1 MAESNFRLGL
11 KAYKYK
17 LAGQITGR
25 PVILAWHEGSDI
37 LAIMSH
43 PPLTAAYILAAA
55 TPLLVVLYLMIGRNW
70 GGSKAGPAGYL
81 TAIVISVLVFG
92 ADLEL
97 LLVALGRAVL
107 LAFFV
112 LYIVWMALLL
122 YHVVNEAG
130 AIEVIGHEL
139 PSLATDK
146 PSQALLLGWVFGSFL
161 QGASGFG
168 VPAAV
173 VAPLLVGLG
182 FAANPAVV
190 IALVGHAWAVTF
202 GSLGSSFF
210 SLIAATGQPGTELA
224 GPSAALLAVACL
236 ACGFA
241 VLWETGRWPAVRRRW
256 TQLLGVGFVMAG
268 VQIGLA
274 LLGLWSL
281 AAFGAG
287 LAGLFVMF
295 LDLRFGIFDP
305 QSWRNRLTNSNSTKS
320 HLQEGNDQSPTTGDP
335 QPLAPSPRP
344 LDRSSLGKAL
354 FPYLIMTIVI
364 VLGQLFFKESLS
376 IFKLDPEFPEVT
388 TSFGWGTAAGPGRSI
403 SILGHAGALLLY
415 TCILSF
421 LWFKLKG
428 TFGRD
433 DSYSGREIIR
443 KTAKGSIKST
453 IGIFTLVAM
462 AVTMQHA
469 AMTQILA
476 ETLSAGTGPVFPFL
490 SPFIGALGAFMTGS
504 NTNSNVVFGNLQ
516 LETATALGLAVAMIL
531 ASQTAGGAIG
541 SLFAPAKVIV
551 GCSTV
556 EGAED
561 SKVLK
566 RAVGY
571 GLAIVALIGILTW
584 LILAVFYS

>member
-1 MAESNFRLGL
+1 
-11 KAYKYK
+11 
-17 LAGQITGR
+17 
-25 PVILAWHEGSDI
+25 
-37 LAIMSH
+37 MSH
-43 PPLTAAYILAAA
+43 PPLTAPYILAAA

-81 TAIVISVLVFG
+81 TAIAMSVIVFG

-97 LLVALGRAVL
+97 LLVAMGRAVL
-107 LAFFV
+107 LALFV
-112 LYIVWMALLL
+112 LYIIWMALLL
-122 YHVVNEAG
+122 YHVVNDAG
-130 AIEVIGHEL
+130 AIGVIGREL
-139 PSLATDK
+139 PNLATDK

-210 SLIAATGQPGTELA
+210 SLMAATGEPGSELA
-224 GPSAALLAVACL
+224 GPSAGLLAVACL

-241 VLWETGRWPAVRRRW
+241 VLWETDRWLAVRRRW
-256 TQLLGVGFVMAG
+256 LQLLGVGLVMAG
-268 VQIGLA
+268 VQLGLA
-274 LLGLWSL
+274 MLGLWSL

-287 LAGLFVMF
+287 LAGLAVMV
-295 LDLRFGIFDP
+295 LDFRFGILDP
-305 QSWRNRLTNSNSTKS
+305 QSWRRRLKAPKPSSSVDLLSSDSYTDREAAAAQ
-320 HLQEGNDQSPTTGDP
+320 HP
-335 QPLAPSPRP
+335 QPLAPDPSPAPSPQP
-344 LDRSSLGKAL
+344 LDRSTLGKAL
-354 FPYLIMTIVI
+354 VPYLIMTVII
-364 VLGQLFFKESLS
+364 VLGQLVFIEPLS
-376 IFKLDPEFPEVT
+376 ALKIDPDFPEVST
-388 TSFGWGTAAGPGRSI
+388 RFGWITAAGPGRSI
-403 SILGHAGALLLY
+403 SLLGHAGALLLY

-421 LWFKLKG
+421 LWFKVKG

-433 DSYSGREIIR
+433 DSYSGWAIIK
-443 KTAKGSIKST
+443 KTAKGSLKST

-476 ETLSAGTGPVFPFL
+476 AALSAGTGPIFPFL

-504 NTNSNVVFGNLQ
+504 NTNSNVVFGSLQ
-516 LETATALGLAVAMIL
+516 LETAVSLGLATALIL

-556 EGAED
+556 E
-561 SKVLK
+561 
-566 RAVGY
+566 
-571 GLAIVALIGILTW
+571 
-584 LILAVFYS
+584 